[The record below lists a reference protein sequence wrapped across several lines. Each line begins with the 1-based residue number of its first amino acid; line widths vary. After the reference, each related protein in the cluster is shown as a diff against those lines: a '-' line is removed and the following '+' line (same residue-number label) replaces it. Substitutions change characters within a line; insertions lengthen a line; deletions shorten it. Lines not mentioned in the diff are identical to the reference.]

1 MLKRT
6 GLPTTPTSPT
16 TLDQR
21 ILRLFHERGDGVV
34 SGAELSRVLAVS
46 RTAVWKHVKALQD
59 RGYRITA
66 VPSQGYRL
74 LGGPDLL
81 VPAEIVDGLALRNIA
96 SHILYYTETDST
108 NIVAARLAEE
118 GATDGTVVLAEA
130 QLRGKGRLGRQW
142 ASPAGVNIYCSVVL
156 RPDILPVRAFE
167 LTFLSAVAVAR
178 TIERVTRLRPQIKWP
193 NDILVNGLKVAGL
206 LNEMNA
212 ETEKVHFVILG
223 IGVNVN
229 MGREQFPAE
238 LRHPASSLMLEG
250 GAPVNRTAF
259 LRELLTSLDGLYH
272 AYLEEGFGPV
282 REEWLARCNMLGRTV
297 SVEQHGGTLFGRV
310 TGIDE
315 NGALLITTA
324 DNRNERILAGDV
336 TLCD

>member
-1 MLKRT
+1 MKRT
-6 GLPTTPTSPT
+6 VLPTTPTSPT

-21 ILRLFHERGDGVV
+21 ILRLFHERGTDVV
-34 SGAELSRVLAVS
+34 SGAELSRVLGVS
-46 RTAVWKHVKALQD
+46 RTAVWKHVKTLQD
-59 RGYRITA
+59 QGHRITA

-81 VPAEIVDGLALRNIA
+81 VPADIVAGLTLRTIG
-96 SHILYYTETDST
+96 SQVLFYSETDST
-108 NIVAARLAEE
+108 NTVAAKLAEE
-118 GATDGTVVLAEA
+118 GAAEGTVVLAET

-142 ASPAGVNIYCSVVL
+142 VSPAGVNIYCSVVL

-178 TIERVTRLRPQIKWP
+178 TIEHTTRLRPQIKWP
-193 NDILVNGLKVAGL
+193 NDILVNRLKVAGL

-229 MGREQFPAE
+229 MEREQFPAE
-238 LRHPASSLMLEG
+238 LRHPASSLAIEE
-250 GAPVNRTAF
+250 GAPVSRAAF
-259 LRELLTSLDGLYH
+259 LRELLTNLDGLYQ
-272 AYLEEGFGPV
+272 AYAVEGFGPV
-282 REEWLARCNMLGRTV
+282 REEWLARCHMLGHAV
-297 SVEQHGGTLFGRV
+297 SVDQHGRVLSGRV
-310 TGIDE
+310 DGIDE
-315 NGALLITTA
+315 DGALLITTA
-324 DNRNERILAGDV
+324 DGRSERILAGDV